1 MTHVILDPHDHLAIA
16 AHPDGDGCAVSA
28 APGDAGAARPAIVVI
43 DDACRVTLD
52 PAVPSAAAALP
63 ARPPP
68 IKRPDAARPRRR
80 FGCSATD
87 GTAGAPIALAALSL
101 LAIRARSRRRRAR
114 AGW

>member
-1 MTHVILDPHDHLAIA
+1 MTHVLLDPHDHLVVS

-28 APGDAGAARPAIVVI
+28 APGDAGGPRPAIVVI

-68 IKRPDAARPRRR
+68 VKRSDAARQRRR
-80 FGCSATD
+80 WGCSAA
-87 GTAGAPIALAALSL
+87 GGAAGAPIALAAISL
-101 LAIRARSRRRRAR
+101 ILIRRRRPRAR
-114 AGW
+114 ESS